1 MKRQFKLIVVAL
13 CTAAMIFGIAGSV
26 VAAEAGDV
34 DLQTVYQMAQK
45 ALDQQAIQNVMSR
58 HVMYHCYGLHE
69 DEVVNLWV
77 NEPENR
83 ATASFG
89 QNQGY
94 MVGWQAI
101 WDGYVVSHD
110 SSWLSSA
117 KSYCERNGID
127 VSGMTDE
134 EILDMYGGVGQF
146 LMHFTTTQ
154 IIEVA
159 ADGKTA
165 KCFWYSPGMVQETG
179 GNASSIWEAY
189 CVDMVKEGNDWKIW
203 HLHMYTD
210 FTGSFF
216 VDLGGAADSSGDSGN
231 GEAAGEAPAG
241 DSAEGESAEGESAEG
256 ESPEGE
262 APADAAPAD
271 GESAEGESAEGE
283 APADAAPAEGE
294 SDGESSGDSADSSSG
309 DATDAEE
316 AAFEGGEAEA
326 MKANDY
332 LWSTTYQQYSKDRLR
347 SDMELVIPVPY
358 DTWSFDEPN
367 YGPTKEE
374 WESYGVDLD
383 AWYAA
388 HAS

>member
-1 MKRQFKLIVVAL
+1 MKKSLKMLVAAI
-13 CTAAMIFGIAGSV
+13 CMAAMLMGIAGSAMASE
-26 VAAEAGDV
+26 AADV
-34 DLQTVYQMAQK
+34 DLETVYKMAQK

-101 WDGYVVSHD
+101 WDGYVISHD

-117 KSYCERNGID
+117 KSYCERKGID
-127 VSGMTDE
+127 ISGMTDE

-159 ADGKTA
+159 EDGKTA
-165 KCFWYSPGMVQETG
+165 KCFWYSPGMVAETG
-179 GNASSIWEAY
+179 GNPSSIWEAY
-189 CVDMVKEGNDWKIW
+189 CVDMVKEGNEWKIW

-210 FTGSFF
+210 FTGSFWI
-216 VDLGGAADSSGDSGN
+216 DLNGSGDSSGESA
-231 GEAAGEAPAG
+231 EGEAPEG
-241 DSAEGESAEGESAEG
+241 EMPEGESAEGESAEG
-256 ESPEGE
+256 ES
-262 APADAAPAD
+262 
-271 GESAEGESAEGE
+271 
-283 APADAAPAEGE
+283 
-294 SDGESSGDSADSSSG
+294 SGDSADSSSG
-309 DATDAEE
+309 EENDAEA

-332 LWSTTYQQYSKDRLR
+332 LWDTTYTQFSEDRLR

-358 DTWSFDEPN
+358 ETWSFDEPN
-367 YGPTKEE
+367 YGPTKEQ

-388 HAS
+388 HAD

>member
-1 MKRQFKLIVVAL
+1 MKKFKLLVVAI
-13 CTAAMIFGIAGSV
+13 CACAMVLSFAGSAF
-26 VAAEAGDV
+26 AAEAEGV
-34 DLQTVYQMAQK
+34 DIETVYKMAQK

-101 WDGYVVSHD
+101 WDGYVVAHD
-110 SSWLSSA
+110 STWLSSA
-117 KSYCERNGID
+117 KNYCEQNGID

-134 EILDMYGGVGQF
+134 EILDIYGGVGQF

-165 KCFWYSPGMVQETG
+165 KCFWYSPGMVSETG
-179 GNASSIWEAY
+179 SNASSIWEAY
-189 CVDMVKEGNDWKIW
+189 CVDMVKEGNEWKIW

-210 FTGSFF
+210 FSGSFWM
-216 VDLGGAADSSGDSGN
+216 DLGGGGDSSGDSGE
-231 GEAAGEAPAG
+231 GEA
-241 DSAEGESAEGESAEG
+241 AEGESAEGESAEG
-256 ESPEGE
+256 EMPEGE
-262 APADAAPAD
+262 AP
-271 GESAEGESAEGE
+271 EGESA
-283 APADAAPAEGE
+283 
-294 SDGESSGDSADSSSG
+294 DGESSGDSADSSSG
-309 DATDAEE
+309 DATDAED

-332 LWSTTYQQYSKDRLR
+332 LWSTTYTQFSKDRLR
-347 SDMELVIPVPY
+347 SEMELNIPVPY